1 MNMNVEQFYQ
11 FSDDELIEIKGG
23 FTLAEAV
30 GFVGLLNAAVK
41 IFNIGYKFGSETE
54 IQFSCYIPFEIIF
67 LVGRTCVLPLFG
79 IFRITFGTK
88 GAVGV
93 WILFFQK

>member
-30 GFVGLLNAAVK
+30 GFVGLLNTAVK
-41 IFNIGYKFGSETE
+41 IFNIGYKFASETE
-54 IQFSCYIPFEIIF
+54 I
-67 LVGRTCVLPLFG
+67 
-79 IFRITFGTK
+79 
-88 GAVGV
+88 
-93 WILFFQK
+93 